1 VSAIDREV
9 LDDRLELADVLQNAN
24 PLDVD
29 DENAAAD
36 EAIRRREAAPNR
48 TMILEKVDSAVL
60 RFIAMVEVSFILS
73 SLFDDR

>member
-36 EAIRRREAAPNR
+36 EAIRRRDEEGR
-48 TMILEKVDSAVL
+48 GRKDEKQPIRML
-60 RFIAMVEVSFILS
+60 LT
-73 SLFDDR
+73 SL